1 MADARLRDLERQ
13 ALTDPEARAE
23 WILCQLRR
31 DAFPPYRVELCARLG
46 DDAARAAMNLPG
58 RARLDLQL
66 GRSLAEHGTDLTCR
80 VALAA
85 GAAATRAEGDESA
98 LRALN
103 EVLSIAHQLYRERTK
118 RGAKALAVAITTASR
133 LRTRHKGA
141 EAVRTAGHAV
151 CLEPRSNAI
160 WQSWYAGR
168 SLEAA
173 IEAPRDP
180 ADHRGRGRALGAG
193 PGRSARD
200 RDRAAEPPGEGAE
213 SGGAIVLVDGDLRQ
227 VDRGRT
233 TEDGRPRTGTDDRGR
248 GPRTDDRGRTTED
261 GRPRT
266 ETDDGDRGRGPRTE
280 TEDGRPRT
288 ETDDGDRRR
297 RPRTGDQEPEPETGT
312 GAGDRGP
319 RTGDRS
325 RSRRPEPEPET
336 GGTGTEDRRPEPE
349 TGTGAGD
356 RDRDRDRSR
365 SRSRSR

>member
-173 IEAPRDP
+173 IEAPGLPAIQRTIVDEVVPWVLGLDDP
-180 ADHRGRGRALGAG
+180 LEIGTAPPSPPVKG
-193 PGRSARD
+193 PNPVAPS
-200 RDRAAEPPGEGAE
+200 
-213 SGGAIVLVDGDLRQ
+213 SWWTAIFGK
-227 VDRGRT
+227 
-233 TEDGRPRTGTDDRGR
+233 
-248 GPRTDDRGRTTED
+248 
-261 GRPRT
+261 
-266 ETDDGDRGRGPRTE
+266 
-280 TEDGRPRT
+280 
-288 ETDDGDRRR
+288 
-297 RPRTGDQEPEPETGT
+297 
-312 GAGDRGP
+312 
-319 RTGDRS
+319 
-325 RSRRPEPEPET
+325 
-336 GGTGTEDRRPEPE
+336 
-349 TGTGAGD
+349 
-356 RDRDRDRSR
+356 
-365 SRSRSR
+365 